1 MRASREAIQR
11 ATDRGL
17 GAAVHRHRPLSRRGI
32 QERLF
37 TLAFRNLVYPQIWE
51 DPIVDLE
58 ALRLRPSDRIAA
70 IASGG
75 CNVLSYL
82 VADPAEIIAVDLNGA
97 HIALNQL
104 KICALRR
111 LPDHAALFDFFGRAD
126 SPGNLALY
134 ETWMRPHLDEAT
146 RSYWDGRGLD
156 GRRRIEAFARNFYHH
171 GLLGRVIGAGHLV
184 AKLYGKRVDAVLT
197 AETLDQQRFA
207 FEREIA
213 PLFEKRFVR
222 WLARR
227 PAALYGLGIPPSQY
241 RALAGDGPDGI
252 AAVLKR
258 RVERLACDFPIREN
272 YFAWQA
278 FGRAYSL
285 ADQPSLPP
293 YLQRENFE
301 ILRARAERVRIAHGS
316 LTDVL
321 AGKPPASL
329 DAYILLDA
337 QDWMNDAALTALWA
351 EISRTA
357 RPGARVIFRT
367 AADERLLPGRV
378 PADILD
384 RFTYDAARSRELG
397 ARDRSS
403 IYGGFHLYV
412 RSDVRR

>member
-1 MRASREAIQR
+1 
-11 ATDRGL
+11 
-17 GAAVHRHRPLSRRGI
+17 
-32 QERLF
+32 
-37 TLAFRNLVYPQIWE
+37 
-51 DPIVDLE
+51 
-58 ALRLRPSDRIAA
+58 
-70 IASGG
+70 
-75 CNVLSYL
+75 
-82 VADPAEIIAVDLNGA
+82 VDLNGA
-97 HIALNQL
+97 HVALNKL
-104 KICALRR
+104 KICGLRH
-111 LPDHAALFDFFGRAD
+111 LPDHAAFFDFFGRAD
-126 SPGNLALY
+126 SPSNIARYDRSL
-134 ETWMRPHLDEAT
+134 RPHLDEAT
-146 RSYWDGRGLD
+146 RAYWDARGLD
-156 GRRRIEAFARNFYHH
+156 GRRHIEAFAHNFYRH

-184 AKLYGKRVDAVLT
+184 AKLYGKRIDAVLT
-197 AETLDQQRFA
+197 AQTLDQQRHA

-278 FGRAYSL
+278 FGRGYATAS
-285 ADQPSLPP
+285 DPSLPP

-301 ILRARAERVRIAHGS
+301 ILRARAERVRIDHGS

-321 AGKPPASL
+321 AAEPPESL

-337 QDWMNDAALTALWA
+337 QDWMNDATLTALWTQ
-351 EISRTA
+351 ISRTA

-378 PADILD
+378 PAEILD
-384 RFTYDAARSRELG
+384 LFDYDAARSRELG

-412 RSDVRR
+412 RSDARR